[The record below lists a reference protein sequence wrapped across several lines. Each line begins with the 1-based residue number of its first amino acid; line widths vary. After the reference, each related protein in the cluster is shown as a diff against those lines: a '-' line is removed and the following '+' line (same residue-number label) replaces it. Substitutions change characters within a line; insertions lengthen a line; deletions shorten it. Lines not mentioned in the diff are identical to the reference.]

1 MNEQISELGV
11 ERKIEENFIF
21 QLESSHLVV
30 SVIRWEIQ
38 LDVPWKYCY

>member
-30 SVIRWEIQ
+30 SVIRCPLEVLLLKLIT
-38 LDVPWKYCY
+38 L